1 MVSVEIIWN
10 YTEFDAIHGLGALPL
25 IPLHTYQPANRQYG
39 EVLKANM
46 RVQVNGVSLFFEI
59 EGTKLRLTENSFVE
73 VPTLLL
79 LHGGPGADHSGYR
92 PAFSALSDIAQIV
105 YLDHRGNGRSDHG
118 PKESWNIN
126 QWADDVKAFCDALE
140 IKQPIVYGASFGG
153 VVAMAYATRHP
164 SHPLALALVSTTAQ
178 AHSHI
183 DAKVAM
189 FSRLG
194 GQEAG
199 ELAHRRFVLG
209 DTSPEVMA
217 AWLKI
222 ALPLYKQ
229 KNLDPSAM
237 ERVVMNREATA
248 WFNRVGGE
256 GRQFDMLADVPNI
269 QCPTLVLGG
278 QLDPMLPIECQRDI
292 ANALDPKLLNYREFE
307 DCGHGVIPDVPELA
321 IPLLRDFIKNQ
332 HASR

>member
-1 MVSVEIIWN
+1 
-10 YTEFDAIHGLGALPL
+10 
-25 IPLHTYQPANRQYG
+25 
-39 EVLKANM
+39 
-46 RVQVNGVSLFFEI
+46 
-59 EGTKLRLTENSFVE
+59 
-73 VPTLLL
+73 
-79 LHGGPGADHSGYR
+79 
-92 PAFSALSDIAQIV
+92 
-105 YLDHRGNGRSDHG
+105 
-118 PKESWNIN
+118 
-126 QWADDVKAFCDALE
+126 
-140 IKQPIVYGASFGG
+140 
-153 VVAMAYATRHP
+153 MAYATRHP

-178 AHSHI
+178 ANSHI
-183 DAKVAM
+183 DAKIAM

-248 WFNRVGGE
+248 WFNRLGGE

-332 HASR
+332 HKPIAPI

>member
-1 MVSVEIIWN
+1 
-10 YTEFDAIHGLGALPL
+10 
-25 IPLHTYQPANRQYG
+25 
-39 EVLKANM
+39 M
-46 RVQVNGVSLFFEI
+46 RVQVNGVRLFFEI
-59 EGTKLRLTENSFVE
+59 EGTKLRLTQNSFVE

-79 LHGGPGADHSGYR
+79 LHGGPGFDHSVYR

-118 PKESWNIN
+118 PKDLWNLS
-126 QWADDVKAFCDALE
+126 QWADDVKVFCDALE

-153 VVAMAYATRHP
+153 MVAMAYATRHP
-164 SHPLALALVSTTAQ
+164 SHPLALTLVSTTAQ

-183 DAKVAM
+183 DAKIAM

-222 ALPLYKQ
+222 ALPLYTQ
-229 KNLDPSAM
+229 KNLDPGAM
-237 ERVVMNREATA
+237 ERIVTNQEATA
-248 WFNRVGGE
+248 WFNRLGGE

-269 QCPTLVLGG
+269 HCPTLVLGG

-292 ANALDPKLLNYREFE
+292 ANALDPRLLSY
-307 DCGHGVIPDVPELA
+307 
-321 IPLLRDFIKNQ
+321 
-332 HASR
+332 